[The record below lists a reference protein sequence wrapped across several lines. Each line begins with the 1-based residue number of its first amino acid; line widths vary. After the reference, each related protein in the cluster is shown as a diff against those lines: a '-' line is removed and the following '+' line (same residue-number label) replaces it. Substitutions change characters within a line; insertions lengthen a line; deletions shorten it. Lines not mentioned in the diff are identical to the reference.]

1 MNRIIAIVG
10 LAALALLASAAVA
23 SASVAVDNGVG
34 FVGKGDVQTALKWNN
49 ADFDKNVGSLKF
61 TASYTAT
68 YDNVLTCRNGVV
80 AHVPVVSTGTGDL
93 QSTQVKSSN
102 GKQITG
108 WNLSGAGSAVEAT
121 NDTSKIVAALFTAC
135 GDGTIP
141 TGLDMPSTPT
151 VTFDGLKVNG
161 IDLPNTP
168 VVVPAV

>member
-1 MNRIIAIVG
+1 
-10 LAALALLASAAVA
+10 
-23 SASVAVDNGVG
+23 
-34 FVGKGDVQTALKWNN
+34 
-49 ADFDKNVGSLKF
+49 
-61 TASYTAT
+61 
-68 YDNVLTCRNGVV
+68 VLTCRNGVV
-80 AHVPVVSTGTGDL
+80 AHVPVVSIGTSNL
-93 QSTQVKSSN
+93 TPTPVMSSN

-108 WNLSGAGSAVEAT
+108 WNLSGAKSAVGAT

>member
-1 MNRIIAIVG
+1 MHRIIKIVA
-10 LAALALLASAAVA
+10 LAALALLATAAVA

-49 ADFDKNVGSLKF
+49 ADFDKGAVAF

-80 AHVPVVSTGTGDL
+80 AHVPVVSIGTSVL
-93 QSTQVKSSN
+93 KTTPVMSSN

-108 WNLSGAGSAVEAT
+108 WNLSGAASAVGAT
-121 NDTSKIVAALFTAC
+121 NDTSQIVAALFTAC

-161 IDLPNTP
+161 AALPNTP